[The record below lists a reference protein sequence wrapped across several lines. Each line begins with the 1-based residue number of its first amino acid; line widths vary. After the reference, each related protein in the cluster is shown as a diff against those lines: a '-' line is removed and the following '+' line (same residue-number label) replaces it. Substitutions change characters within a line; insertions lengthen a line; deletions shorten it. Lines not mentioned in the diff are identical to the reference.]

1 MKDGSATSIYGA
13 RAMAG
18 VIVVTTKKGKAG
30 SNKISYTGEFSLRM
44 KPNYRNFNIMNS
56 RSRSTYTRTLESNGY
71 LTFADVY
78 RASNSGV
85 YGKMYHLINSYDA
98 NTGFWHAKHSGSK
111 KCLSA

>member
-1 MKDGSATSIYGA
+1 M
-13 RAMAG
+13 R
-18 VIVVTTKKGKAG
+18 
-30 SNKISYTGEFSLRM
+30 L

-56 RSRSTYTRTLESNGY
+56 QEQMDVYKTLESNGY

-98 NTGFWHAKHSGSK
+98 NTGFGMPTLRKQEMLICVRLNTEIQTGLMFCSTTAFRRTMQSV
-111 KCLSA
+111 